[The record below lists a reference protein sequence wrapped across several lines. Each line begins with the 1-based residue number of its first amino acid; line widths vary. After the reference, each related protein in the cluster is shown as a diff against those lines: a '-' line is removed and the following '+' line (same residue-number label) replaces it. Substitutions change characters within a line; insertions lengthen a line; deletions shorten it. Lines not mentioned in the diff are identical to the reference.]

1 MRVEARPERRFL
13 APWLASAAIVT
24 IVRLLHAAD
33 LGYDLTIQ
41 IQAAQNVLA
50 GHGLTAYTPRSD
62 NLADPHSLVTL
73 TQFPSG
79 YSLYAAAMLAL
90 GAGPGTLVKIMGALA
105 TLVGWWGWGKL
116 AFAYME
122 DGWRRDRVARWTAD
136 ALAVFA
142 PLFFT
147 LPWQGTDIVLW
158 ATVPWVLR
166 CLVRSPGME
175 PVPSVRLDI
184 AAGALTG
191 FCILMR
197 YVSLFLPLY
206 ACFLMA
212 RQSWGRKA
220 LLIRRAFGFGAAMLP
235 AIALQAYFELLPDG
249 ASASAG
255 GGGIPTTPCQA
266 LLPVG
271 SRLWS
276 AVDHVPPAVYSFVFW
291 IPGTLLDFLAQPGYR
306 PWAVTV
312 LIGLLLVPVLVIGSL
327 NERKTS
333 SPWNDARVVAA
344 GLFAIVPLFLFA
356 IEILSGTAYTTV
368 PRYYLT
374 LVPLALFVAYL
385 LATTEGGQLPA
396 GIATLLR
403 WVGRFYLA
411 GFVAMGCIGLVL
423 LPVSSPRG
431 KWRRSQ
437 VVGTFELR
445 PWPSFKLTYESSPA
459 RTYVLNVLSAHPQMV
474 FITDREAWFMADPA
488 VDRSRLH
495 RIVSCR
501 ALRATHLKGPAELL
515 FLVSDRGS
523 EREFYWTNELGGFRS
538 ADCFNRLPAL
548 SVVQR
553 FPDEKLRVL
562 RGFVPAGTEVNLAP

>member
-1 MRVEARPERRFL
+1 MAARPERRFL
-13 APWLASAAIVT
+13 VPWLATAAIVT
-24 IVRLLHAAD
+24 IVRFLHAAD
-33 LGYDLTIQ
+33 LGYDLTVQ

-50 GHGLTAYTPRSD
+50 GYGLTTYVPQSD
-62 NLADPHSLVTL
+62 NLADPHSLITL
-73 TQFPSG
+73 THFPSG

-90 GAGPGTLVKIMGALA
+90 GVGPGTLVKIMGALS

-122 DGWRRDRVARWTAD
+122 DGWRRGGVRRWTAD

-142 PLFFT
+142 PLFYT
-147 LPWQGTDIVLW
+147 LPWHGTDIVLW
-158 ATVPWVLR
+158 AAVPWVLR
-166 CLVRSPGME
+166 WLGRSPELE
-175 PVPSVRLDI
+175 PGQSVRLDL

-197 YVSLFLPLY
+197 YMSLFLPLY

-220 LLIRRAFGFGAAMLP
+220 LLIRRVIGFGAAMLP

-249 ASASAG
+249 TETSASAG
-255 GGGIPTTPCQA
+255 TTPMTPSQA
-266 LLPVG
+266 LLATG
-271 SRLWS
+271 SRLWNV
-276 AVDHVPPAVYSFVFW
+276 VDHLPPAVYSFVFW
-291 IPGTLLDFLAQPGYR
+291 FPGILLDFLAQPGYR

-312 LIGLLLVPVLVIGSL
+312 LIGLLLVPVLVIVSL
-327 NERKTS
+327 NGTKTS

-344 GLFAIVPLFLFA
+344 GLFAIVPLFLLA
-356 IEILSGTAYTTV
+356 IGTLSGQAFTTV

-385 LATTEGGQLPA
+385 LATTEGGRFPA

-403 WVGRFYLA
+403 QAGRLYLT
-411 GFVAMGCIGLVL
+411 GFLAMSCIELGLL
-423 LPVSSPRG
+423 SVSSPRG

-445 PWPSFKLTYESSPA
+445 PWPSFELNYESSPA
-459 RTYVLNVLSAHPQMV
+459 RAYVKTALSVHPHV
-474 FITDREAWFMADPA
+474 IFITDREAWFMADPT

-495 RIVSCR
+495 RIESCR
-501 ALRATHLKGPAELL
+501 ALNATYLKGPAELL
-515 FLVSDRGS
+515 VLASDRGS
-523 EREFYWTNELGGFRS
+523 EQEFYWTNELGAFGS
-538 ADCFNRLPAL
+538 ADCFNRLQPAL